1 VSFLTVYGGGSLQVY
16 LYLFF
21 FACFKKSSR
30 YKGPSMSSRDSGA
43 PELYLTLEELKEI
56 AADVK
61 ENLQRAANQGIRK
74 KDWEQGIGSLAS
86 IEAIETFLYN
96 CSLRAGEF
104 APARAEQRQR
114 LFNPPQ
120 KKRKRGAVTELPAPV
135 PVVRKRAVS
144 E

>member
-1 VSFLTVYGGGSLQVY
+1 
-16 LYLFF
+16 
-21 FACFKKSSR
+21 
-30 YKGPSMSSRDSGA
+30 MSSREGV
-43 PELYLTLEELKEI
+43 PLVLTLDEIRAI

-61 ENLQRAANQGIRK
+61 EDLQRQANQGIRK

-86 IEAIETFLYN
+86 MEAIDNFVYN

-104 APARAEQRQR
+104 SPERAAQRER
-114 LFNPPQ
+114 LLGDPSI

-135 PVVRKRAVS
+135 PAVRKRVVG